1 MTKQDKQYVTQY
13 LAKTLPLMI
22 IAPMLVFACAKKHTG
37 DEFIGTWRAQG
48 DKAPENQT
56 VYIADRL
63 IIEKDTSKANGYNA
77 ALLAQG
83 VFTAMEY
90 NSDKGFLCSKKGAC
104 FELVD
109 KDHVR
114 IGSQNGIKT
123 YEREK

>member
-1 MTKQDKQYVTQY
+1 MTDKQYLTRY
-13 LAKTLPLMI
+13 LAKVLPIMI
-22 IAPMLVFACAKKHTG
+22 IAPVFVFACAKKHTG
-37 DEFIGTWRAQG
+37 DEFVGTWRAQG
-48 DKAPENQT
+48 DKAPEGQAI
-56 VYIADRL
+56 YIADRL
-63 IIEKDTSKANGYNA
+63 IIEKDTSKANKYNA

-83 VFTAMEY
+83 VYTTMEY
-90 NSDKGFLCSKKGAC
+90 NANKGYLCSTKGAC